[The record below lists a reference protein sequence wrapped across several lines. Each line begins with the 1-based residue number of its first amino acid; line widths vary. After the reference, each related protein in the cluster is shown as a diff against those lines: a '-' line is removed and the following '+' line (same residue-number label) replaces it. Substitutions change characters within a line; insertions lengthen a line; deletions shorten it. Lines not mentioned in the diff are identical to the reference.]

1 MQKKIYRGTILILTI
16 SMLIF
21 GIIFEY
27 LGYLLYR
34 NECQK
39 ELQSIANITLQY
51 QQEPSSISET
61 LNSVLDYRVRVTF
74 IDFNG
79 NVLYDNITDVSTME
93 NHSNRNEF
101 IVAIENGTG
110 EDIRESESINENTYY
125 YAIKQD
131 NGVIRF
137 SRTMNGI
144 FSVFISILPII
155 ILSFG
160 VITIVVT
167 IFSMNLAEKIM
178 QPITALVS
186 QFDIFNKHDE
196 ELPKK
201 IVTEYSELEPIA
213 ETIQT
218 LVNRIQ
224 KYIQNVREQKDR
236 IRLITDNMVEGMII
250 LDEKNDILSINKSA
264 IKILNPDFKVKENR
278 MFLEL
283 TRNKILLDA
292 LDDIK
297 EEKNIKEII
306 TIKDSYYKAYISWA
320 ENIKGTII
328 LLVDVTETVKA
339 EEVRRDFS
347 ANVSHELKTPLT
359 TIKGFGELFE
369 NGMLTDIEDVKKYG
383 AMIERE
389 SERLLFLI
397 NDIIRLSEI
406 EEKTEKILAPI
417 NLYDS
422 SEYAINLLNQK
433 ANSKNISIV
442 LDSPK
447 NIMVNAH
454 DGYMNEL
461 LINLIDNAIKYN
473 KDGGSIKVSLLEND
487 SKVTISVADTGIGIS
502 KQDCS
507 RIFERFYRVDKS
519 HSKKIGGTGLGLSI
533 VKHIVNYHNGEIHLQ
548 SELGVGTTIS
558 IDIPKT

>member
-422 SEYAINLLNQK
+422 SEYAINLLSQK

>member
-1 MQKKIYRGTILILTI
+1 MQKKIYQSTILILTI

-51 QQEPSSISET
+51 QQEPDSISET
-61 LNSVLDYRVRVTF
+61 LNSVLDYQVRITF

-79 NVLYDNITDVSTME
+79 NVVYDNIADASTIE
-93 NHSNRNEF
+93 SHSKRNEF
-101 IVAIENGTG
+101 IESIKNGID
-110 EDIRESESINENTYY
+110 EDIRQLEYINENTYY
-125 YAIKQD
+125 YAIKQND
-131 NGVIRF
+131 GVIIF
-137 SRTMNGI
+137 SRTI
-144 FSVFISILPII
+144 EILSVFISMLPII
-155 ILSFG
+155 ILAFG

-178 QPITALVS
+178 QPITTLVS
-186 QFDIFNKHDE
+186 QFDIFNKHNE

-201 IVTEYSELEPIA
+201 IITEYSELEPIA

-224 KYIQNVREQKDR
+224 KYIQNIREQKDR

-264 IKILNPDFKVKENR
+264 IKILNPNFKVRENR

-320 ENIKGTII
+320 ENIRGTII

-369 NGMLTDIEDVKKYG
+369 NGLLTDIADVKKYG

-406 EEKTEKILAPI
+406 EEKTEKVLTPI

-422 SEYAINLLNQK
+422 SEYAINLLRQK
-433 ANSKNISIV
+433 AKNKNILIT
-442 LDSPK
+442 LNSPK
-447 NIMVNAH
+447 DIMVNAH
-454 DGYMNEL
+454 NGYMNEL

-473 KDGGSIKVSLLEND
+473 KDNGSIKISLLED
-487 SKVTISVADTGIGIS
+487 DKKVTILVVDTGIGIS

>member
-61 LNSVLDYRVRVTF
+61 LNSVLDYSVRVTF

-79 NVLYDNITDVSTME
+79 NVLYDNIADVSTME

-101 IVAIENGTG
+101 IVAIKNGTG
-110 EDIRESESINENTYY
+110 EDIRESESINESTYY

-320 ENIKGTII
+320 ENIRGTII

-369 NGMLTDIEDVKKYG
+369 NGMLTDIQDVKKYG

-422 SEYAINLLNQK
+422 SEYAINLLSQK
-433 ANSKNISIV
+433 ANNKNISIV

-473 KDGGSIKVSLLEND
+473 KDGGSIKVSLLEDDN
-487 SKVTISVADTGIGIS
+487 KVTISVADTGIGIS

-533 VKHIVNYHNGEIHLQ
+533 VKHIVNYHNGEIHLK

-558 IDIPKT
+558 VDIPKT